1 MRPRRVGVLG
11 SFHAGKTVLL
21 TSLISQ
27 IKHGHLDV
35 FGPDV
40 VLAEL
45 NSTNS
50 RFDPLETRSGLIP
63 FDYDTAHDR
72 LAHGGWP
79 SKTVAASEYRSY
91 IVRGDDRWR
100 MYDLSLI
107 SPTTAERLA
116 KTELIGPRQWTKLKG
131 LISQREGQPTVVPQ
145 ADKREALTMPSAFAD
160 LDA

>member
-79 SKTVAASEYRSY
+79 SKLLLRRSTAHTSCAET
-91 IVRGDDRWR
+91 IAGGCTT
-100 MYDLSLI
+100 
-107 SPTTAERLA
+107 SP
-116 KTELIGPRQWTKLKG
+116 
-131 LISQREGQPTVVPQ
+131 
-145 ADKREALTMPSAFAD
+145 
-160 LDA
+160 